1 MDAGV
6 KVWGTFYLL
15 GFFFCESV
23 CIHDMQCVNPCVHHV
38 HMYMNAHT
46 WVYIFAHRSQRI
58 VYVLLQVL
66 PSFLLLRQHLLQ
78 AEVRLAEGIHA
89 EVGICRLLST
99 VASSFHPLPSSDT
112 TSSTASARNFQTSW
126 LALSPL
132 AALVARRPHYPST
145 RHSDPRICV
154 II

>member
-1 MDAGV
+1 MQGL
-6 KVWGTFYLL
+6 KFEEHFIYL

-66 PSFLLLRQHLLQ
+66 PSFLLIRQHLLL
-78 AEVRLAEGIHA
+78 AEARLAEGIHA

-99 VASSFHPLPSSDT
+99 VASSFHPLPSSDQ
-112 TSSTASARNFQTSW
+112 SSTASARNFQTSW

-132 AALVARRPHYPST
+132 AALVARRPRYPST
-145 RHSDPRICV
+145 RHSDLRIRV